1 MIFGRAVMVI
11 SSPGVRSPWLIE
23 SLGKFK
29 KVGRFSEY
37 LNFTYLDINQQSK
50 HFVNRNRS
58 RLVTILQNQEIA
70 LIRTTYLLT

>member
-37 LNFTYLDINQQSK
+37 LNFTYLDIDQ
-50 HFVNRNRS
+50 
-58 RLVTILQNQEIA
+58 
-70 LIRTTYLLT
+70 